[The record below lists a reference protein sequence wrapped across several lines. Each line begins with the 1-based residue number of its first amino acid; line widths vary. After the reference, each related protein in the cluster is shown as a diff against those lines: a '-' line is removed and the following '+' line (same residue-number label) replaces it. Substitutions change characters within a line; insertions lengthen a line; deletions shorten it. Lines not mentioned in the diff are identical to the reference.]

1 MNGVIMAA
9 CFILLA
15 LMVLYGTILVCMMV
29 KQNRKN
35 ENFNKML
42 TKMDM
47 DMTVLST
54 HKGEILCSINSVSN
68 NLSGITE
75 KINEK
80 FIGILKQEAESQEK
94 LRDTLSDNLE
104 KMQGITERKLS
115 DIQRDMS
122 EKLDASLNK
131 RLDESFE
138 RVSTQLSQLYKSLG
152 ELSEMSDGISSLNR
166 TLSNVK
172 TRGTWGEIQ
181 LGALLSDVLDASQ
194 YEANVKIKSNTD
206 DLVEFAIRIPS
217 KEEDGSIIYLPI
229 DSKFPM
235 DRYEEI
241 LRASEAGDAEAV
253 NRAVK
258 DLEQRMKL
266 EARTIRDKY
275 VTPPKTTDFAILFL
289 PTESLYAEVI
299 RIPGLMSY
307 CQNEV
312 RVLIAGP
319 TTLAALLNSLKVGF
333 KNVAL
338 SKKTA
343 EIRKMLE
350 AVKTQYGKLDELIDQ
365 SKRKLEAAMSANDEL
380 QKRTGIIIR
389 KMSKIGELDMAESDE
404 LLGINGSEGE
414 EE

>member
-365 SKRKLEAAMSANDEL
+365 SQRKLEAAMSANDEL

>member
-1 MNGVIMAA
+1 MWNSLWYLWLGI
-9 CFILLA
+9 ILGLNTLFTFA
-15 LMVLYGTILVCMMV
+15 FQAYLSSKLKDSIHKQLEKDNTKDLQVSITKEITEVKSGTA
-29 KQNRKN
+29 
-35 ENFNKML
+35 
-42 TKMDM
+42 
-47 DMTVLST
+47 
-54 HKGEILCSINSVSN
+54 EIINS
-68 NLSGITE
+68 
-75 KINEK
+75 K
-80 FIGILKQEAESQEK
+80 FLEILKQESDSQEK
-94 LRDTLSDNLE
+94 LRMTLSDNLE
-104 KMQGITERKLS
+104 KIQAITEKKLS
-115 DIQRDMS
+115 DIQMDMA
-122 EKLDASLNK
+122 EKLDSSLNK

-138 RVSTQLSQLYKSLG
+138 KVGSQLSQLYKSLG

-181 LGALLSDVLDASQ
+181 LGALLEDVLDPSQ
-194 YEANVKIKSNTD
+194 YEANVKIKTNSD
-206 DLVEFAIRIPS
+206 DLVEFAVKMPS
-217 KEEDGSIIYLPI
+217 KEEDGTFVYLPI

-241 LRASEAGDAEAV
+241 LRASEEGNTDDV
-253 NRAVK
+253 SRAVK
-258 DLEQRMKL
+258 ALEQRIKL

-299 RIPGLMSY
+299 RIPGLMAY

-333 KNVAL
+333 RNVAL

-350 AVKTQYGKLDELIDQ
+350 AVKTQYEKLDELIDV
-365 SKRKLEAAMSANDEL
+365 SKRKLEAAMSANEDL
-380 QKRTGIIIR
+380 QKRAGIIN
-389 KMSKIGELDMAESDE
+389 KKLSKIGELSMEESDR
-404 LLGINGSEGE
+404 LLGLNE
-414 EE
+414 EMEDIPEETSSD

>member
-35 ENFNKML
+35 EHFNKML

-54 HKGEILCSINSVSN
+54 HKGEILHSVNSVSN

-75 KINEK
+75 KMDEK

-94 LRDTLSDNLE
+94 LRNTLSDNLE

-181 LGALLSDVLDASQ
+181 LGALLEDVLDASQ
-194 YEANVKIKSNTD
+194 YDANVKIKANTD
-206 DLVEFAIRIPS
+206 DLVEYAIKLPS
-217 KEEDGSIIYLPI
+217 REEDGSYVWLPI

-241 LRASEAGDAEAV
+241 LRASEEGNADLV
-253 NRAVK
+253 SRAVR
-258 DLEQRMKL
+258 DLEQRIKL

-299 RIPGLMSY
+299 KIPGLMSY

-343 EIRKMLE
+343 EIRKMME

-365 SKRKLEAAMSANDEL
+365 SKRKLEAAMSANEEL
-380 QKRTGIIIR
+380 QKRTSIIIR

-404 LLGINGSEGE
+404 LLGMNGSEGE

>member
-1 MNGVIMAA
+1 MNGIIMAA

-54 HKGEILCSINSVSN
+54 HKGEILRSVNSVSN

-75 KINEK
+75 KMDEK

-94 LRDTLSDNLE
+94 LRNTLSDNLE

-181 LGALLSDVLDASQ
+181 LGALLSDILDASQ

-217 KEEDGSIIYLPI
+217 KEEDGTIIYLPI

-299 RIPGLMSY
+299 KIPGLMAY

-365 SKRKLEAAMSANDEL
+365 SKRKLEAAMNANEEL

-404 LLGINGSEGE
+404 LLGISDSEGE

>member
-35 ENFNKML
+35 ENINKML

-54 HKGEILCSINSVSN
+54 HKGEILRSVNSVSN
-68 NLSGITE
+68 SLSGITE
-75 KINEK
+75 KVDEK

-94 LRDTLSDNLE
+94 LRNTLTENMD
-104 KMQGITERKLS
+104 KVQMITERKLS

-181 LGALLSDVLDASQ
+181 LGALLEDVLDASQ
-194 YEANVKIKSNTD
+194 YDANVKIKANTD
-206 DLVEFAIRIPS
+206 DLVEYAIKLPS
-217 KEEDGSIIYLPI
+217 REEDGSYIWLPI

-241 LRASEAGDAEAV
+241 LRASEEGNADLV
-253 NRAVK
+253 SRAVR
-258 DLEQRMKL
+258 DLEQRIKL

-299 RIPGLMSY
+299 KIPGLMSY

-343 EIRKMLE
+343 EIRKMME

-380 QKRTGIIIR
+380 QKRTSIIIR

-404 LLGINGSEGE
+404 LLGMNGSEGE

>member
-1 MNGVIMAA
+1 MNGMIMAA

-15 LMVLYGTILVCMMV
+15 LVVLYGTILVCMMV

-54 HKGEILCSINSVSN
+54 HKGEILRSVNSVSN

-75 KINEK
+75 KMDEK

-94 LRDTLSDNLE
+94 LRNTLSDNLE

-138 RVSTQLSQLYKSLG
+138 KVSTQLSQLYKSLG

-217 KEEDGSIIYLPI
+217 KEEDGTIIYLPI

-258 DLEQRMKL
+258 DLEQRIKL

-299 RIPGLMSY
+299 KIPGLMAY

-343 EIRKMLE
+343 EIRKMME

-365 SKRKLEAAMSANDEL
+365 SKRKLEAAMNANEEL
-380 QKRTGIIIR
+380 QKRTSIIIR

-404 LLGINGSEGE
+404 LLGINDSEGE